1 MKSEI
6 GIIILNYKNYE
17 LTIKCAE
24 NLLSLKVD
32 AIILIVDN
40 KSPNDSFNILK
51 QHFDKKIDVIQA
63 SQNKGYSSGNNFGFK
78 YLKNKYPFLKYVSIM
93 NPDVLITYRDIFS
106 NLTSLLEKYDDI
118 AAITGMTL
126 TRGKLNISNCFW
138 NIPRGIEVA
147 TEQFE
152 LSNRK
157 ELPLEPDENGVA
169 KVEVIPGCFFII
181 KADIFEKI
189 GGFDENVFLFNE
201 ENILAIKLKKIGKEN
216 SISINDTYIHNHV
229 RQQKTLIQKLKS
241 KEIGYESRRYLI
253 STYYGTKERILF
265 EVIVILNSI
274 IICLKYFKK
283 WILKHL

>member
-6 GIIILNYKNYE
+6 GIIILNYNNYE

-24 NLLSLKVD
+24 NLLNLEVD

-40 KSPNDSFNILK
+40 KSTNDSFNILK
-51 QHFDKKIDVIQA
+51 QHFYNKIDVIQ
-63 SQNKGYSSGNNFGFK
+63 SGQNKGYSSGNNLGFK

-93 NPDVLITYRDIFS
+93 NPDVLITYRNIFS

-201 ENILAIKLKKIGKEN
+201 ENILAIKIRKIGMSNALSVKD
-216 SISINDTYIHNHV
+216 SYIHNHV
-229 RQQKTLIQKLKS
+229 HYKKNLKQKLHS
-241 KEIGYESRRYLI
+241 KEIGYNSRRYLI
-253 STYYGTKERILF
+253 STYYGCTERIFF
-265 EVIVILNSI
+265 EIIVIINRLI
-274 IICLKYFKK
+274 IVLKYLKK
-283 WILKHL
+283 AIKNQ